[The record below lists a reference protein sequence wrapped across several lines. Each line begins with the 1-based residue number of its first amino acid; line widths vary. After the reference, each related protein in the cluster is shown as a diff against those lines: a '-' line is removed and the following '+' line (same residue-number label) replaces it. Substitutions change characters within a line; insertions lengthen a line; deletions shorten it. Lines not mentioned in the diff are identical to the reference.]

1 LILEITWSQPG
12 MILVGYRAEELKNSG
27 MVIAW
32 PMPTFGPSRPYI
44 SPGAIDRFTWST
56 ARCVANW

>member
-1 LILEITWSQPG
+1 